1 MMNWLGADEELVQG
15 AEYVIFR
22 RVTAE
27 ASLKSAHA
35 NVLLRL
41 VPVVVRVAR
50 LKGHGEV

>member
-1 MMNWLGADEELVQG
+1 MMNGLRADEELVQG

-35 NVLLRL
+35 DVFLWL
-41 VPVVVRVAR
+41 VSVVVCVAR
-50 LKGHGEV
+50 LKGLGEI

>member
-1 MMNWLGADEELVQG
+1 MMNRLCADEELVQG

-35 NVLLRL
+35 DVILLL
-41 VPVVVRVAR
+41 VSVIVRVAR